1 MTLPTSKLRQTF
13 EDPDR
18 LAEKPHRQV
27 SFGDEYK
34 SGINRL
40 VDDNG
45 IAGDYHKA
53 KREDANRLALG
64 IMATNKAKAHSS
76 RARPWKYDQKRVG
89 LAPFGRSDGIY
100 NATKNPFISSAVGG
114 VLNTREG
121 MEFKSKKLQARV
133 MELNARDAVISS
145 MGESIPTNSK
155 LSDVVATPSPV
166 VVEIEGL
173 LNDFTLIVSTNN
185 YVQTSTEATNR
196 LYRSLTA
203 NGVNLDT
210 ELIVKMIRI
219 IDDQIRQILA
229 TMSLAPADSA
239 RGGLSVERFRTAENV
254 LIITIRIRKFL
265 KGLAGVADRSQ
276 KEKKLALPSI
286 ISKSQEIQTPVDVR
300 RRSRVT
306 FYQDLVKGM
315 GKGSESESDEGEC
328 SCEEECSCEGE
339 KKKI

>member
-1 MTLPTSKLRQTF
+1 MLG
-13 EDPDR
+13 
-18 LAEKPHRQV
+18 A
-27 SFGDEYK
+27 
-34 SGINRL
+34 L
-40 VDDNG
+40 VQP
-45 IAGDYHKA
+45 
-53 KREDANRLALG
+53 LLF
-64 IMATNKAKAHSS
+64 AT
-76 RARPWKYDQKRVG
+76 
-89 LAPFGRSDGIY
+89 
-100 NATKNPFISSAVGG
+100 T
-114 VLNTREG
+114 
-121 MEFKSKKLQARV
+121 
-133 MELNARDAVISS
+133 
-145 MGESIPTNSK
+145 ESIPPK
-155 LSDVVATPSPV
+155 FPV